1 MKTHTRAILAAPSFF
16 LLAAGITP
24 PAEAGNPCK
33 IAAKAVVDACKDD
46 ANAEQSI
53 AFGYCVNLST
63 KEQTKACKAAAR
75 AAFEEAKDECA
86 DQLDGRKDFCDAIGP
101 DPYNPQIVP
110 ANFLSPA
117 ATAANPNP
125 YFPLVVGSVWTYQKG
140 SETIVVT
147 VTDKTK
153 VIQGV
158 TTIVVHDVVSVGGE
172 PVEDTDDY
180 FAQHIDGTVWYFG
193 ELSRDFE
200 DGELVSIEGSFRAGV
215 DGAKAGIIML
225 ATPTVGTL
233 YRQEFAL
240 DEAEDAAEVL
250 SITGTESV
258 PGGSCTGTC
267 VVTRDFNLLEP
278 GGEENKHYA
287 PGIGLIL
294 EVNPESGART
304 ELISFVPGS
313 L

>member
-1 MKTHTRAILAAPSFF
+1 MIALGAITAA
-16 LLAAGITP
+16 
-24 PAEAGNPCK
+24 PAEAADACK
-33 IAAKAVVDACKDD
+33 ATSKAVVDGCKDD
-46 ANAEQSI
+46 AHADH
-53 AFGYCVNLST
+53 AVALGYCFNFPT
-63 KEQTKACKAAAR
+63 KEEQKACKVAAK
-75 AAFEEAKDECA
+75 AAFTEAKDECA
-86 DQLDGRKDFCDAIGP
+86 DQLDGRKDFCEAIGP
-101 DPYNPQIVP
+101 SPYNPQINP
-110 ANFLSPA
+110 ADFLSPA
-117 ATAANPNP
+117 ETAADPNP
-125 YFPLVVGSVWTYQKG
+125 YFPLLVGSVWTYQKG
-140 SETIVVT
+140 TETIVVT

-158 TTIVVHDVVSVGGE
+158 TTIVVHDLVSVGGE

-180 FAQHIDGTVWYFG
+180 FAQHTDGTVWYFG

-200 DGELVSIEGSFRAGV
+200 DGEIVSIDGSFRAGV
-215 DGAKAGIIML
+215 DGAKAGVIML
-225 ATPTVGTL
+225 AAPTVGTL

-267 VVTRDFNLLEP
+267 VITRDFNLLEP
-278 GGEENKHYA
+278 GGEENKYYA
-287 PGIGLIL
+287 PNIGLIL
-294 EVNPESGART
+294 EVDPESGART

>member
-1 MKTHTRAILAAPSFF
+1 MKTTTRGILVAASVV
-16 LLAAGITP
+16 LGSMTTP
-24 PAEAGNPCK
+24 PAEAGDACK
-33 IAAKAVVDACKDD
+33 ATSKAVVDGCKND
-46 ANAEQSI
+46 AKADHSV
-53 AFGYCVNLST
+53 ALGYCFNLAT
-63 KEQTKACKAAAR
+63 KEEQKACKAVAKAD
-75 AAFEEAKDECA
+75 FTEAKDECA
-86 DQLDGRKDFCDAIGP
+86 DQLDGRKDFCEAVGP
-101 DPYNPQIVP
+101 NPYDPQINQ

-117 ATAANPNP
+117 ATALGPNP
-125 YFPLVVGSVWTYQKG
+125 HFPLVVGSVWTYQKG

-158 TTIVVHDVVSVGGE
+158 TTIVVRDVVSIGGQ
-172 PVEDTDDY
+172 PQEDTDDY
-180 FAQHIDGTVWYFG
+180 FAQHTDGAVWYFG
-193 ELSRDFE
+193 ELSKDFE
-200 DGELVSIEGSFRAGV
+200 DGEIVSIDGSFRAGV
-215 DGAKAGIIML
+215 DGAKAGIIME
-225 ATPTVGTL
+225 AAPAVGDV

-250 SITGTESV
+250 SITGTETV
-258 PGGSCTGTC
+258 PGGSCTATC

-278 GGEENKHYA
+278 GGEENKFYA

-294 EVNPESGART
+294 EVDPESGART

>member
-1 MKTHTRAILAAPSFF
+1 MKTHTRVILAATSF
-16 LLAAGITP
+16 LLASGITP
-24 PAEAGNPCK
+24 PAEAGNACK
-33 IAAKAVVDACKDD
+33 ITAKAVVDACKDD

-53 AFGYCVNLST
+53 VFGYCINLST
-63 KEQTKACKAAAR
+63 KEATKACKAAAR
-75 AAFEEAKDECA
+75 TAFEEAKDECA

-101 DPYNPQIVP
+101 DPYDPPIVP
-110 ANFLSPA
+110 ADFLSPA
-117 ATAANPNP
+117 ATAADPNP
-125 YFPLVVGSVWTYQKG
+125 YFPLVVGSVWTYQKD

-158 TTIVVHDVVSVGGE
+158 TTIVVNDLVSIAGQ
-172 PVEDTDDY
+172 PQEDTDDY
-180 FAQHIDGTVWYFG
+180 YAQHSDGTVWYFG

-200 DGELVSIEGSFRAGV
+200 DGELVSIDGSFRAGV

-225 ATPTVGTL
+225 AAPAVGTL

-250 SITGTESV
+250 SITGTETV

-278 GGEENKHYA
+278 GGEENKYYA

-294 EVNPESGART
+294 EVNPESGGRT